1 MPYKIIYTVSANK
14 ELAEIPKPEYKKVV
28 AAINSLAENP
38 FPYGSLKL
46 EGTKEKLYR
55 IRKGNYRIIY
65 SVEHNIITVTILKI
79 AHRKDVYRS

>member
-1 MPYKIIYTVSANK
+1 MPHKILYTVSAKK
-14 ELAEIPKPEYKKVV
+14 ELAEIPRPEYSKVV

-38 FPYGSLKL
+38 FPHGSLKL